1 MKMTSINAIFEEC
14 QSRGERL
21 TIQRRLVIE
30 ALYTSKCHVTINDIQ
45 KYIIDHHQG
54 QSLPEPTIYRI
65 LQWLKDLQL
74 ASQTDMGDRG
84 IVYEMIGGEPHHHLI
99 CLTCGD
105 IINVDD
111 RFFDDLRQQLSDQ
124 YQFAPRIEHM
134 AIYGH
139 CPICV
144 DDPKKP

>member
-1 MKMTSINAIFEEC
+1 MTSINAIFEEC

-30 ALYTSKCHVTINDIQ
+30 ALYTNQCHTTINDIQ
-45 KYIIDHHQG
+45 KHITTHHQG
-54 QSLPEPTIYRI
+54 QNLPEPTIYRI

-74 ASQTDMGDRG
+74 VSQTDIGNRG
-84 IVYEMIGGEPHHHLI
+84 VVYEIIGGEPHHHLI
-99 CLTCGD
+99 CLNCGG

-111 RFFDDLRQQLSDQ
+111 SLFAGLRQQLNDQ

-139 CPICV
+139 CPICA
-144 DDPKKP
+144 DDQKKL